1 VTAASAPNLELDLF
15 QLVHTV
21 LTEGAV
27 QLPNGHH
34 KPITGGISL
43 AEALELASLI
53 KNNALR
59 RTVETG
65 VAFGVSTLAICA
77 ALKNTGVKGA
87 LHVGI
92 DPHQHSEH
100 EGAALAQLE
109 RFGLTALFRL
119 MEGPA
124 HLMAPKLLAE
134 GFQADLAFIDG
145 LHNFDYTLIDFF
157 LLDKILRTGGLLAIH
172 DMDMPS
178 KKKALRFILAN
189 RHYAMLPYRPL
200 PLARTAREILR
211 CIKHRDAMVGPVL
224 RRMPRMI
231 VLRKLDCWEPE
242 WHYFKRF

>member
-1 VTAASAPNLELDLF
+1 MTAANSPVAQLDLS
-15 QLVHTV
+15 QVIHEV
-21 LTEGAV
+21 LREGSV
-27 QLPNGHH
+27 RLPNGCH
-34 KPITGGISL
+34 KSITGGVSL

-53 KNNALR
+53 EKNAVR

-77 ALKNTGVKGA
+77 ALKNTGATGV

-92 DPHQHSEH
+92 DPDQRSQH

-109 RFGLTALFRL
+109 RFGLTPCFRL

-134 GFQADLAFIDG
+134 GFQADLVFIDG

-157 LLDKILRTGGLLAIH
+157 LLDKILRPGGMLAIH

-178 KKKALRFILAN
+178 KKKVLRFILAN
-189 RHYAMLPYRPL
+189 RHYEMLRYQPL
-200 PLARTAREILR
+200 SLGRTARELLR
-211 CIKHRDAMVGPVL
+211 CIRHRDGMVGPVL

-242 WHYFKRF
+242 WHYFKTF

>member
-1 VTAASAPNLELDLF
+1 MTAANPKPQLDLF
-15 QLVHTV
+15 EIIDAV
-21 LTEGAV
+21 LTEGSV
-27 QLPNGHH
+27 LLPNGCH

-53 KNNALR
+53 EMNAVR

-77 ALKNTGVKGA
+77 ALKNTGAMGA

-92 DPHQHSEH
+92 DPDQRSQH
-100 EGAALAQLE
+100 EGAALAQLD
-109 RFGLTALFRL
+109 RFGLMSSFRL
-119 MEGPA
+119 MEGPT
-124 HLMAPKLLAE
+124 HLMAPKLLAG

-157 LLDKILRTGGLLAIH
+157 LLDKILRPRGLLAIH

-178 KKKALRFILAN
+178 KKKVLRFILAN
-189 RHYAMLPYRPL
+189 RRYEMLRYRPL
-200 PLARTAREILR
+200 SLARTAREILR
-211 CIKHRDAMVGPVL
+211 CIKHGDGMLGPVL

-231 VLRKLDCWEPE
+231 VLRKLDAWEPE
-242 WHYFKRF
+242 WHYFKPF